1 MAKEYDMDVEKVKEY
16 LPLEDLRKEKQLQKA
31 MDLIVDNAVATEP
44 KAEETPA
51 AE

>member
-1 MAKEYDMDVEKVKEY
+1 MDVEKVKEY
-16 LPLEDLRKEKQLQKA
+16 LLLEDLRKEKQLQKA

-44 KAEETPA
+44 KVEETPA